1 MSNFKGWTPE
11 TVKKAADAMSAP
23 AKPKRIGS
31 KAQPEYKI
39 QAAFVR
45 EMNARHPGIMVFSDT
60 AAHIKKTQI
69 QQVRANAL
77 STPGEKWPDVFIA
90 QPSGDYAGFWI
101 EFKAESPYKKDGQTL
116 LSNPHI
122 EAQALTMAKLRN
134 AGYYCA
140 FAWEVEI
147 AIETVE
153 WYLNQ

>member
-1 MSNFKGWTPE
+1 MSNFKGWTSE
-11 TVKKAADAMSAP
+11 TVKKASDAMSKP
-23 AKPKRIGS
+23 AKPKRTRT

-45 EMNARHPGIMVFSDT
+45 EMNRRHPGVLVFSDT

-90 QPSGDYAGFWI
+90 QPSGHYAGFWI
-101 EFKAESPYKKDGQTL
+101 EFKAESPYRKDGIGL

-122 EAQALTMAKLRN
+122 EAQANTMAKLRN

-147 AIETVE
+147 AIEKVE
-153 WYLNQ
+153 WYLNL